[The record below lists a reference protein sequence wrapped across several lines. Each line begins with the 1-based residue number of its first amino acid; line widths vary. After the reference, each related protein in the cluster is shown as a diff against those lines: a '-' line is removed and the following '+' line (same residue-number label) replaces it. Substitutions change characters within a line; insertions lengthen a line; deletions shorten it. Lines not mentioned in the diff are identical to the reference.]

1 MDIAALLLTEDMMF
15 IYHLVAYTLL
25 YPNMTFERSKKCRVC
40 EFTGLECENGVLEW
54 NTGVEYWSVQTDFLE
69 ANIANISRSTLGLN
83 TTFNIVYHYT
93 ICFGVHDKLCRYNTS
108 TAHACALCISFSFY
122 SLFMDDNSIQVL
134 IK

>member
-1 MDIAALLLTEDMMF
+1 MLKTFVPQAELVSSTSLL
-15 IYHLVAYTLL
+15 
-25 YPNMTFERSKKCRVC
+25 RSWLCTSFGVC

-69 ANIANISRSTLGLN
+69 ANVANISRSTLGLN
-83 TTFNIVYHYT
+83 TTFNIVYRYT
-93 ICFGVHDKLCRYNTS
+93 ICFGVHDKLCLYNTS
-108 TAHACALCISFSFY
+108 TAHACVCISFSFY